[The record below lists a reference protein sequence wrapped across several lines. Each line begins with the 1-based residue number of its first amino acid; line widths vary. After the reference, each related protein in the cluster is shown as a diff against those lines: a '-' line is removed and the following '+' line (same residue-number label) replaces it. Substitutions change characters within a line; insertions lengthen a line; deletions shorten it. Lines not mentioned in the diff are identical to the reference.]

1 MFLTLTVDAAG
12 TLSALSR
19 GPLSTFLMLM
29 VGALESP
36 SAPARGP
43 IVDVFNVDGG
53 YSQIS
58 VSTHQGACRERFL
71 TLMVGALGTPAAPPR
86 GLTIDVF

>member
-1 MFLTLTVDAAG
+1 M
-12 TLSALSR
+12 
-19 GPLSTFLMLM
+19 FLMLM

-53 YSQIS
+53 RSQIS
-58 VSTHQGACRERFL
+58 VSTHQEACHERFL
-71 TLMVGALGTPAAPPR
+71 TLMVGAPETPVAPPR
-86 GLTIDVF
+86 GPTIDVF